1 MTCLAV
7 CSCSDLQNALTSRHQ
22 PPGALVRLKRRSSL
36 RMFGREALVLLAQAV
51 DLVRE
56 FQLEAPI
63 ALKTCAVL
71 HLWALDGIQIGEE
84 IKASDRAC
92 GVRGRSL

>member
-1 MTCLAV
+1 
-7 CSCSDLQNALTSRHQ
+7 
-22 PPGALVRLKRRSSL
+22 
-36 RMFGREALVLLAQAV
+36 
-51 DLVRE
+51 LVRE